1 MSEELERV
9 LELVANGRLTPDE
22 AAPIIEALTA
32 AQRPAPGDRI
42 AAAYAKVDEVRNRVD
57 GIRQAFTGAGARRLR
72 IRVTERGRQVVNLN
86 IPLGFVDAAL
96 GAVPG
101 ISDEQGVRIREA
113 IRGGQVGP
121 IVDVE
126 NEDGD
131 TVLITIE

>member
-9 LELVANGRLTPDE
+9 LELVANGRLTPEE

-32 AQRPAPGDRI
+32 QRTSAADRI
-42 AAAYAKVDEVRNRVD
+42 AAAYDQVD
-57 GIRQAFTGAGARRLR
+57 GVRRSFTDPRGRKLR

-101 ISDEQGVRIREA
+101 ISEEQGVRIREA

-126 NEDGD
+126 DEDGD
-131 TVLITIE
+131 TVLITVE